1 MKTCSNCGR
10 PAVFSLVA
18 IISTLAS
25 RKRLQQSSPAVLF
38 CDACLHE
45 LCDRLCSDALSDG
58 VNNAY
63 TSLNRRLRERIAMSK
78 ERQDS
83 GPGEIVNG

>member
-1 MKTCSNCGR
+1 MKKCSNCGR

-18 IISTLAS
+18 IISTLGIT
-25 RKRLQQSSPAVLF
+25 KRLQQSSPAALF

-45 LCDRLCSDALSDG
+45 LCDCLCSDALSDG

-63 TSLNRRLRERIAMSK
+63 TSLNLRLRERTTISR
-78 ERQDS
+78 EREDS
-83 GPGEIVNG
+83 GPGDIVNG